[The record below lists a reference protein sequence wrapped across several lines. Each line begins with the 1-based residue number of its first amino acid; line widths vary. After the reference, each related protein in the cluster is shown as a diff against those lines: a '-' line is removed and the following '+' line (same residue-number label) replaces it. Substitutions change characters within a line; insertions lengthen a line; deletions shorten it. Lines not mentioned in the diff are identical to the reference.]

1 MDQFLQCLIDK
12 DDADQCGK
20 SFLGE
25 ASDVTHQRAGVCGDQ
40 QETEEGRPQAD
51 AGPQG
56 EVGEAVL
63 PERNT
68 AKSTGMR
75 EKASLFKP
83 NTHTHTINAWACQI
97 RQNNILAELKQDF
110 LKDENRPC
118 ASQDGEGLTSKKGVG
133 YTSHGSSEQRLNGA
147 LETWKIIG

>member
-1 MDQFLQCLIDK
+1 MHTQVDQFLQCFVDE

-56 EVGEAVL
+56 QVGEAVL

-68 AKSTGMR
+68 V
-75 EKASLFKP
+75 
-83 NTHTHTINAWACQI
+83 THHNQ
-97 RQNNILAELKQDF
+97 QE
-110 LKDENRPC
+110 
-118 ASQDGEGLTSKKGVG
+118 
-133 YTSHGSSEQRLNGA
+133 
-147 LETWKIIG
+147 

>member
-1 MDQFLQCLIDK
+1 MFVDGVVNTQVDQFLQRLVDE

-25 ASDVTHQRAGVCGDQ
+25 ASDVTHQRAGVCGHQ

-51 AGPQG
+51 AGPQR

-68 AKSTGMR
+68 G
-75 EKASLFKP
+75 
-83 NTHTHTINAWACQI
+83 THQ
-97 RQNNILAELKQDF
+97 KQQ
-110 LKDENRPC
+110 E
-118 ASQDGEGLTSKKGVG
+118 
-133 YTSHGSSEQRLNGA
+133 
-147 LETWKIIG
+147 